1 MPDLHAYLGRF
12 WVLKSRVSDQR
23 PEEGLKRFCR
33 INGPCQFHKYALF
46 ISSYDRDPS
55 PSISINLQGIGE
67 EPPNFREG
75 GQSVQPSDGE
85 PEPPPQ
91 EEGVAGKG
99 REGKGR
105 DQIEG
110 EMARWVSEP
119 LTRDSTSK

>member
-1 MPDLHAYLGRF
+1 MH
-12 WVLKSRVSDQR
+12 
-23 PEEGLKRFCR
+23 
-33 INGPCQFHKYALF
+33 
-46 ISSYDRDPS
+46 
-55 PSISINLQGIGE
+55 LQGIGE

-99 REGKGR
+99 R

-119 LTRDSTSK
+119 LEIPHRNKILLRSSEDARRTRTQTDAAVSHLVCSFYR